1 MMTMTTSTANRSTPR
16 LATTTTTP
24 HKPSSTPTPSTP
36 SKSGVRSTYSA
47 SSSNLSTLREMS
59 TKILLQQIPNTIVAP
74 HANDNERSLI
84 KPTTT
89 LSPMESAP
97 SSPPLTPPFGDKVAD
112 YRSAALELTAASERL
127 HQRRPMATPMATAL
141 PLIPPSPTP
150 SNDTPDSTIDED
162 TRYLQDFIN
171 SN

>member
-1 MMTMTTSTANRSTPR
+1 VNCSTPQ

-36 SKSGVRSTYSA
+36 SKSGVCSTYSA
-47 SSSNLSTLREMS
+47 SSSNLSTLRKMS
-59 TKILLQQIPNTIVAP
+59 TKISLQQISNTIIAP
-74 HANDNERSLI
+74 HANDDDHSSI

-97 SSPPLTPPFGDKVAD
+97 SSPPWTPPFGDKDAD
-112 YRSAALELTAASERL
+112 YWSAALELTTASKQL
-127 HQRRPMATPMATAL
+127 HQRWLTATPTATSL
-141 PLIPPSPTP
+141 PLIPPAPTP
-150 SNDTPDSTIDED
+150 SHDTPDSTIDED
-162 TRYLQDFIN
+162 TRYLQEFIN